1 MWWSSRIRSRT
12 LALSSALLMA
22 LLVGCSS
29 LGSNTQALGSPNNPI
44 RMAIVPFIESGK
56 LAKGMETLS
65 AELNKETGLSF
76 KGDVPTS
83 YAAVVEAM
91 CADRVDIGWVSP
103 LAYILAHDKCG
114 ADMSLVSITRV
125 GTKYWAAIV
134 TRADSPIQKIEDL
147 KGKRF
152 AWVDPGSTSGY
163 LIPRT
168 MLDGKGVTPESLGQQ
183 TFAGGHDK
191 VGLAV
196 LNGQVDAGAMGLDSI
211 PRLNSIYPNADKEL
225 RVIEQ
230 SPDIPNDGVA
240 FRKGLPED
248 TVKRVREALLRIS
261 STDAGKKL
269 FEDAIGTLGV
279 AETNDAAYDPVRQ
292 AAKVLN
298 MDLQA
303 ELSKPK

>member
-1 MWWSSRIRSRT
+1 MWWSLRINSRV
-12 LALSSALLMA
+12 LALGSALLLA

-29 LGSNTQALGSPNNPI
+29 LGNNAQALGTPSNPV
-44 RMAIVPFIESGK
+44 RMAIVPFVESGR
-56 LAKGMETLS
+56 LVKGMQMLS
-65 AELNKETGLSF
+65 DELNKETGLSF

-103 LAYILAHDKCG
+103 LAYILAHEKCG
-114 ADMSLVSITRV
+114 ADMTLVSITRV
-125 GTKYWAAIV
+125 GTKYWGAVV

-147 KGKRF
+147 KGKKF

-163 LIPRT
+163 LFPRT
-168 MLDGKGVTPESLGQQ
+168 MLETHGVTPDSLGQQ

-196 LNGQVDAGAMGLDSI
+196 LQGQVDAGAMGLDSI
-211 PRLNSIYPNADKEL
+211 PRLNSVYPNADKEL

-230 SPDIPNDGVA
+230 SADIPNDGVA
-240 FRKGLPED
+240 FRKGLSPD
-248 TVKRVREALLRIS
+248 IVNRVRAALLRIS
-261 STDAGKKL
+261 SNEAGQKL
-269 FEDAIGTLGV
+269 FEDAIGTRGV
-279 AETNDAAYDPVRQ
+279 AETTDAAYDPVRQ
-292 AAKVLN
+292 AAEVLN